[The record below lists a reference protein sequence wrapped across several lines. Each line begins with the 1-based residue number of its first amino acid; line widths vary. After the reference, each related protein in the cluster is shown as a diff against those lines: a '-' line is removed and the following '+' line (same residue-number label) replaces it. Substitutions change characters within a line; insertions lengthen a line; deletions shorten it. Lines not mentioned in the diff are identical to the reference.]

1 MATAFYHALTQRPL
15 LSLNSVWSTKR
26 KSVITSASY
35 TGEETMMADLA
46 QPVDSALA
54 LEKLE
59 LKTKRL
65 STWTLVFFIV
75 LLIVIASACAGG
87 FFLWK
92 KAKALDAAQK
102 DLAFSQFITDTN
114 HITDFVVPQV
124 NTIQF
129 LKRGYSITFDT
140 VKYTQEGLLLSG
152 TLGNG
157 TELYLNSLAVN
168 FVARPYPYKI
178 KEKFEKQTF
187 PWWSDEWNIGS
198 GQTNV
203 GVLGPGTSVPFTVSI
218 PNVKQTADSIEIAVS
233 FSGERYSYLK

>member
-1 MATAFYHALTQRPL
+1 MT
-15 LSLNSVWSTKR
+15 
-26 KSVITSASY
+26 
-35 TGEETMMADLA
+35 DLA

-54 LEKLE
+54 LAKLE
-59 LKTKRL
+59 RKTKRL
-65 STWTLVFFIV
+65 SIWALIFFIV
-75 LLIVIASACAGG
+75 LLIVIASAGAGG
-87 FFLWK
+87 FVFWK
-92 KAKALDAAQK
+92 KAKALDAVQK
-102 DLAFSQFITDTN
+102 DLVFSLFITDIN
-114 HITDFVVPQV
+114 HSTDFVVPQV

-129 LKRGYSITFDT
+129 LRRGYSLTFDT
-140 VKYTQEGLLLSG
+140 VKYTQEGLFLSG

-178 KEKFEKQTF
+178 REKFDKQTF

-203 GVLGPGTSVPFTVSI
+203 GMLGPGTSMPFSVSI
-218 PNVKQTADSIEIAVS
+218 PNVKQTADSIQIAVS